1 VNYPF
6 EVNIPGCTEGL
17 PEVPVGAELPRP
29 AAGRLGGHLR
39 RIRSIQVPHR
49 NPFSILYPTLTRIG
63 VGESLNFRIFA
74 NKIKQATSQNVKRTA
89 AVVDSSLQL
98 SIFAQT
104 LLSFH
109 HSVKHAHQHL
119 FSS

>member
-6 EVNIPGCTEGL
+6 EVKIPGCTDGL

-49 NPFSILYPTLTRIG
+49 YPFSIFYSALTGIG
-63 VGESLNFRIFA
+63 VGESFNFGIFA
-74 NKIKQATSQNVKRTA
+74 YKTGDITNCKYNGSC
-89 AVVDSSLQL
+89 S
-98 SIFAQT
+98 
-104 LLSFH
+104 
-109 HSVKHAHQHL
+109 
-119 FSS
+119 